1 MASLNGEPVDP
12 LHLRVLKEG
21 TLVFALP
28 APRNGG
34 NNAGPGAGSLPGV
47 AVTSMS
53 SRSHLTAKRWPP
65 WAVNDPRA

>member
-34 NNAGPGAGSLPGV
+34 NNAEPGAGSLPGG
-47 AVTSMS
+47 AIEF
-53 SRSHLTAKRWPP
+53 LPP
-65 WAVNDPRA
+65 KAQGTLPVER